1 MKENLEKSTSELIPL
16 PSTKKIDLHNLTA
29 IRREMNSVYRD
40 ARNGKIED
48 AAGTKLIYMLSI
60 ITKVYESEVLEADLR
75 EIKNTLQIRQ
85 NTEKE
90 QSRK

>member
-1 MKENLEKSTSELIPL
+1 MPKNNEKSKGELIPL
-16 PSTKKIDLHNLTA
+16 PTTKKIDLHNLTS

-40 ARNGKIED
+40 ARNGIIED
-48 AAGTKLIYMLSI
+48 ATGTKLIYMLNAI
-60 ITKVYESEVLEADLR
+60 AKAYESEVLEADLR

-90 QSRK
+90 QNRK

>member
-1 MKENLEKSTSELIPL
+1 MKENPEKSTGELIPL
-16 PSTKKIDLHNLTA
+16 PITKKIDLHNLTS

-40 ARNGKIED
+40 TRNGKIED
-48 AAGTKLIYMLSI
+48 GTGTKLIYMLNAI
-60 ITKVYESEVLEADLR
+60 AKVYESEVLEADLR

-90 QSRK
+90 QNRK

>member
-1 MKENLEKSTSELIPL
+1 MPKNNEKSKGELIPL
-16 PSTKKIDLHNLTA
+16 PTTKKVDLHNLTA

-48 AAGTKLIYMLSI
+48 AQGTKFIYMLNAI
-60 ITKVYESEVLEADLR
+60 AKVYESEVLEADLR

-85 NTEKE
+85 NLEKE
-90 QSRK
+90 QNKK

>member
-1 MKENLEKSTSELIPL
+1 MPKTTEKSTGELIPL
-16 PSTKKIDLHNLTA
+16 PSAKKIDLHNLTA

-48 AAGTKLIYMLSI
+48 AQGTKFIYMLNAI
-60 ITKVYESEVLEADLR
+60 AKVYESEVLEADLK

-85 NTEKE
+85 NNDKE
-90 QSRK
+90 QG

>member
-1 MKENLEKSTSELIPL
+1 MPKTNAESTGELLPL

-48 AAGTKLIYMLSI
+48 AQGTKFIYMLNAI
-60 ITKVYESEVLEADLR
+60 AKVYESEVLEADLR

-85 NTEKE
+85 NIEKE
-90 QSRK
+90 QNRK